1 MAGILAEETAE
12 TLLVATIY
20 NHLSIQ
26 SLLQR
31 SLVCISPNSEPME
44 TQQATFTNMEEPGI
58 REAGARDDCAARVPP
73 PILWGKLCINVGVS
87 HISLSGANAFWPLPL
102 LRKQSVGM
110 VSLWF

>member
-12 TLLVATIY
+12 MLLVATIY

-26 SLLQR
+26 PLLQR

-73 PILWGKLCINVGVS
+73 PPFFGGS
-87 HISLSGANAFWPLPL
+87 FA
-102 LRKQSVGM
+102 
-110 VSLWF
+110 